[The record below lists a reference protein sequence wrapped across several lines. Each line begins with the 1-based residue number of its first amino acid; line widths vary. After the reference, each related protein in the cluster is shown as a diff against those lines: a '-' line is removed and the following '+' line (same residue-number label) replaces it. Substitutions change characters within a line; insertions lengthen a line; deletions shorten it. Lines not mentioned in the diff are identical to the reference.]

1 MEQLLVKLGLSDKE
15 AKVYTA
21 LLELA
26 EDTVQNIAK
35 KSGVNRATTYVILDK
50 LMRHGLTSQVKK
62 GKKTYFVAED
72 PHELENILDYQ
83 QQEVEH
89 RRRFLGDSMNQLVAV
104 YNRQKGKPTV
114 RYFEG
119 EDGLEALDRYRS
131 NIEDRDKGSV
141 QYGISPID
149 LVEQNFPERRQRGVS
164 DRVKAKVTSKVIFT
178 HNQDIFNAKDN
189 KSNYRESLFLPKE
202 LLPIDMSLSILP
214 WGVKIYSLDKTNPYG
229 IVIEDEGLAKNM
241 KVIHDLAWKGA
252 ETIRKERKIK

>member
-119 EDGLEALDRYRS
+119 EDGLEAIDRYRS

-141 QYGISPID
+141 QYGIMPLDIIKRDFS
-149 LVEQNFPERRQRGVS
+149 ERRQRGLAE
-164 DRVKAKVTSKVIFT
+164 RIKAKVESRLIYTDTQKSFSKEE
-178 HNQDIFNAKDN
+178 DK
-189 KSNYRESLFLPKE
+189 KELRESIFLPKD
-202 LLPIDMSLSILP
+202 LLPVDMSLSVLP
-214 WGVKIYSLDKTNPYG
+214 WGVKIYSFDKSNPYG

-241 KVIHDLAWKGA
+241 KVIHDLAWRGA
-252 ETIRKERKIK
+252 ESLRKDKKIK